1 MAKQKLVGTAE
12 QSRAF
17 VGLTSFSTK
26 LYSGNI
32 NFSFDATQAN
42 FFNGIFRRSSKRN
55 FILKRAWVQLSCSIN
70 YNLLSLKV

>member
-1 MAKQKLVGTAE
+1 MAKQKLATAAV
-12 QSRAF
+12 QIPAF
-17 VGLTSFSTK
+17 VGLTSICTK
-26 LYSGNI
+26 PNSGNI